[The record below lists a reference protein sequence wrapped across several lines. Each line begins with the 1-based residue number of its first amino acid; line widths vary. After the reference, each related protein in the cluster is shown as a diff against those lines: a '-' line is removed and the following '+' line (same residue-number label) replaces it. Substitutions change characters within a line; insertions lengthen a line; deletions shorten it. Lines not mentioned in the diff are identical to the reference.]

1 VNDETKNTHMPV
13 RPAATI
19 ALLRDGPAG
28 PEVLLLRR
36 STRHVFAASMYV
48 YPGGG
53 VEEADGAGQLLDRY
67 ASGDRDRAQAQLA
80 ESDALAY
87 WAAATRE
94 CFEEAGVLVG
104 CSAGQPLHRE
114 TLATAR
120 DELNAGV
127 ISWHDLVT
135 RMELRFSAAD
145 LTYFAFWTTPP
156 GQPRRFSTR
165 FFAARMPAHQTAH
178 ADGSETTRGAWL
190 RPATALAR
198 HDAGDI
204 GLMRPTLIT
213 LQQLA
218 EYADVDAA
226 LADMATRPIVAEPQE
241 GR

>member
-1 VNDETKNTHMPV
+1 MPTGPAASRAARRAPTPSRDWAQSLSHGWRAVIPQSWGCRCTTPPGCWRRPASQCPSCRPRRHFPETVAAQYNQSVDDETKNTHMPV

-36 STRHVFAASMYV
+36 STRHVFAASMDV

-53 VEEADGAGQLLDRY
+53 GGEADGAGQLLDRY

-80 ESDALAY
+80 ESDARAY

-127 ISWHDLVT
+127 SSWHDLVT
-135 RMELRFSAAD
+135 RVEL
-145 LTYFAFWTTPP
+145 L
-156 GQPRRFSTR
+156 
-165 FFAARMPAHQTAH
+165 
-178 ADGSETTRGAWL
+178 
-190 RPATALAR
+190 
-198 HDAGDI
+198 
-204 GLMRPTLIT
+204 
-213 LQQLA
+213 
-218 EYADVDAA
+218 V
-226 LADMATRPIVAEPQE
+226 
-241 GR
+241 